1 MHTALQMKRH
11 VFEKLN
17 SLSYL
22 LAFEQTHK
30 LRLNAH
36 LSIHLKSFQMKDS
49 MEKLSNPI
57 DNKSP
62 EEKTPQFLHYHF

>member
-1 MHTALQMKRH
+1 MHT
-11 VFEKLN
+11 
-17 SLSYL
+17 
-22 LAFEQTHK
+22 
-30 LRLNAH
+30 

-62 EEKTPQFLHYHF
+62 EEKTPQFLRYHF